1 MTIAVCISVF
11 NHGSCTTSGRDKAG
25 FVKLISCRMF
35 GKLVGSSFQCSS
47 VCTKIFNLPD
57 LSVTILSHMV
67 PISIHFLDLSDSK
80 TTAASGFYGFR
91 TRGPAL
97 TEPTKWLGLVGALSN
112 SWILQAPKKLGKTG
126 NLTSNLSSSGR
137 E

>member
-1 MTIAVCISVF
+1 MVPAFNFQVF
-11 NHGSCTTSGRDKAG
+11 
-25 FVKLISCRMF
+25 V
-35 GKLVGSSFQCSS
+35 Q
-47 VCTKIFNLPD
+47 KIFNLPD

-126 NLTSNLSSSGR
+126 NLTSNLPSSGR